1 VLLKR
6 PGRCHGVS
14 LIPYSP
20 SRRVK
25 SGLFASAPFRLRT
38 TMSKRASQER
48 FRELLN
54 DVAGWAAGFG
64 GRLVLGPPVP
74 DEDIALLPELLGLPV
89 PPGGEVL
96 PDGLREFWGLCA
108 FARVEVPDAEED
120 GGWRTLPANFRV
132 YSPDEVL
139 DATRWVRIPDDVT
152 LGNRRITTAHL
163 FALAVSDVLP
173 RDAQSIGRI
182 GALLR
187 GGGLERRWRGGP
199 LTGARPSSEPGG
211 WRSRVAPWGTR
222 RPRPPSHEVRGRGMA
237 LLALAA

>member
-1 VLLKR
+1 
-6 PGRCHGVS
+6 
-14 LIPYSP
+14 
-20 SRRVK
+20 
-25 SGLFASAPFRLRT
+25 
-38 TMSKRASQER
+38 MSKRASQER

-96 PDGLREFWGLCA
+96 PDGLRDFWGLCA
-108 FARVEVPDAEED
+108 FARVEVPDAEEE

-173 RDAQSIGRI
+173 RDAQWCVAAAQGSLPGPVIVHNHMDELQWARFQDTGRYV
-182 GALLR
+182 GEGESAGVFASFLEWFEHYVRHVRAL
-187 GGGLERRWRGGP
+187 
-199 LTGARPSSEPGG
+199 RPE
-211 WRSRVAPWGTR
+211 
-222 RPRPPSHEVRGRGMA
+222 A
-237 LLALAA
+237 LYPDGVTYSA